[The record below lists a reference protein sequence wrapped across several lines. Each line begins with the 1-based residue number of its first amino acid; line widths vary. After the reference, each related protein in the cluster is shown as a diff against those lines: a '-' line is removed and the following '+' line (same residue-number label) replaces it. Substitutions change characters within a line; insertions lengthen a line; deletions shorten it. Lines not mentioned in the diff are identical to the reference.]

1 MDLICEVNQRQMII
15 KNLDLIDALFK
26 AVLRRF
32 LFSVRHPEFISGSIC
47 YKNYLYNYL
56 KSTPFQTSRDTKN
69 AGDIRQP
76 ALVII
81 NLLR

>member
-32 LFSVRHPEFISGSIC
+32 LFLFVTL
-47 YKNYLYNYL
+47 NL
-56 KSTPFQTSRDTKN
+56 FQGLFATK
-69 AGDIRQP
+69 ITFT
-76 ALVII
+76 IT
-81 NLLR
+81 